1 MNFDTIENAVLL
13 ANQPTRRIKTSV
25 VREIG
30 TPKTHNRGGQKK
42 TVSFRANGPSTP
54 DPFLR
59 RLEARR
65 SLSGGPSL
73 LVFLLPQFVSETL
86 IHELAFKQLAPCT
99 L

>member
-42 TVSFRANGPSTP
+42 NS
-54 DPFLR
+54 
-59 RLEARR
+59 
-65 SLSGGPSL
+65 
-73 LVFLLPQFVSETL
+73 FVSR
-86 IHELAFKQLAPCT
+86 
-99 L
+99 